1 MDWEP
6 EIWGDFSKELEN
18 QSDSPHL
25 LTPPPTP
32 GLM

>member
-6 EIWGDFSKELEN
+6 EIWDDFSKELEN
-18 QSDSPHL
+18 QSYDPHL